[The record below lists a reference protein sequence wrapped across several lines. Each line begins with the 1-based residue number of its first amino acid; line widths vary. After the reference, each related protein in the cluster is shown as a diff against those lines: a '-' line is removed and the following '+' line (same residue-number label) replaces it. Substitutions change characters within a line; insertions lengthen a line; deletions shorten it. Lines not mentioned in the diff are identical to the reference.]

1 MPDRTRSA
9 PAPGSLETLMHTF
22 AHNQTAATRSPHFS
36 VVIPTHNRELLLP
49 RTIDSVLAQTFTDYE
64 IIVVDDG
71 STDETQAVLEKYHQQ
86 EPHFR
91 YDYQEN
97 QGACAARNQGAALA
111 SGDYLA
117 FLDSDDEVD
126 SDWLASFSNAIAAH
140 DAAIVSCGC
149 RYVENSAVWKTELPA
164 ANGFFTSGTFVVA
177 QDLFHMSKGY
187 CVGLPANQQSEFRL
201 RLQPLLR
208 TQQRVL
214 HTIGE
219 PLVTSHRHNQPNI
232 RENLPAV
239 YQSALFIL
247 NEHRDQLLENSRT
260 FASWSTSTGGYAARL
275 GKFSESRRLFLQ
287 AARYSPRD
295 VKNYARILLT
305 LIPGLRTAVWH
316 RHLKK
321 NTT

>member
-1 MPDRTRSA
+1 
-9 PAPGSLETLMHTF
+9 MHT
-22 AHNQTAATRSPHFS
+22 AAQIQPTAITTPHIS
-36 VVIPTHNRELLLP
+36 VVIPTHNRERLLP
-49 RTIDSVLAQTFTDYE
+49 RTIDSLLAQRFTEYE

-71 STDETQAVLEKYHQQ
+71 STDGTRKVVEQYLRTEPRISYHYQQ
-86 EPHFR
+86 
-91 YDYQEN
+91 N

-111 SGDYLA
+111 RGDYLA

-126 SDWLASFSNAIAAH
+126 SQWLEHFADAIAAH
-140 DAAIVSCGC
+140 NAAIVSCGC
-149 RYVENSAVWKTELPA
+149 RYVENGVVWKTEIPT
-164 ANGFFTSGTFVVA
+164 ANGFFTSGTFAVA
-177 QDLFHMSKGY
+177 QDLFHLSQGY
-187 CVGLPANQQSEFRL
+187 RVGLPANQQSEFRL
-201 RLQPLLR
+201 RLLPLLR

-214 HTIGE
+214 HAIAQ
-219 PLVTSHRHNQPNI
+219 PLVTSHRHDQPNI

-247 NEHRDQLLENSRT
+247 NEHRDQLLKNRRT

-275 GKFSESRRLFLQ
+275 GKFSESRQLFLQ
-287 AARYSPRD
+287 AARCSPRD

-316 RHLKK
+316 RHFKN